1 MLPWRPCSGGPPFG
15 DASWREGAC
24 GYYRPRFDESRMT
37 ALAVLV
43 IILLVVA
50 GFLLDRATTAAR
62 DRLDH
67 WLERKRLGSLT
78 LVAMG
83 ALFYFLSED
92 RYNRGL
98 GVLIGIFGLIGL
110 VLERSSALDRF
121 EFDHLYLSLMLF
133 LATLA
138 VWEIATLPLPAL
150 WWRLAY
156 TVAALVALLMLQRS
170 TKRRIAAGAARFE
183 QWARD
188 MEARLAAPERHQF
201 GPNSPRVEAFLAA
214 LNRMTPGK
222 WDSVLSREEPAV
234 GAVRALQQA
243 GRAQERANAT
253 AVISEQLNEDYRHGY
268 TASLAA
274 EALVVRDLIS
284 EQDFAA
290 LYAPFE
296 PLIPVAVL
304 G

>member
-1 MLPWRPCSGGPPFG
+1 
-15 DASWREGAC
+15 
-24 GYYRPRFDESRMT
+24 MT

-43 IILLVVA
+43 LILLVVA
-50 GFLLDRATTAAR
+50 GFLLDRGTTAAR
-62 DRLDH
+62 DRSDQ
-67 WLERKRLGSLT
+67 WLEHRRLGSLT

-83 ALFYFLSED
+83 ALFYFLSGD

-110 VLERSSALDRF
+110 FLERSSAPDRF
-121 EFDHLYLSLMLF
+121 ECGHLYRSLMLF
-133 LATLA
+133 LAALA

-150 WWRLAY
+150 WWRLTY
-156 TVAALVALLMLQRS
+156 TVVALGALLMLQRS

-214 LNRMTPGK
+214 LNRLTPSK
-222 WDSVLSREEPAV
+222 WESVLSREEPAV
-234 GAVRALQQA
+234 GAVRALEQA
-243 GRAQERANAT
+243 GRAQERANASAT
-253 AVISEQLNEDYRHGY
+253 ISEQLNEDYRRGY
-268 TASLAA
+268 MASLAV

-296 PLIPVAVL
+296 PLIPAAVL